1 MSSGIIAKSKTA
13 SNNPRMHFNQA
24 KVFFA
29 VIVSISVKPS
39 LFSDCQKIRRDNFD
53 VKLES

>member
-1 MSSGIIAKSKTA
+1 MSSGLIAKSKTA